1 MQKLASFLLPTY
13 LSLVASRLYQNS
25 EVSNL
30 MRDLMKEYCES
41 SDYTKI
47 ATHKKRRTNGQ
58 SISEVMSEVCGKI

>member
-1 MQKLASFLLPTY
+1 
-13 LSLVASRLYQNS
+13 
-25 EVSNL
+25 

-58 SISEVMSEVCGKI
+58 SISEVMSEVCGKIQVTWHFDVIFMIM